1 MNGEYRGQ
9 RVDNGKWVYGY
20 YYKSP
25 RGTYILKGLYEPKD
39 ILTPAEVHP
48 SSIGQR
54 VGRKDKNGV
63 EAYSKD
69 IVKFPDHSYLAE
81 IEYYPEF
88 AGFLFNSRDPETFQ
102 NPDALMYWEDDFEII
117 SNTTDNSDLLD
128 TN

>member
-48 SSIGQR
+48 SSVNQWTGELDINKEKIFNHGWVKASIYHDEEPQVLKVQFRKGAYIIDYEDSESDCVVIGEF
-54 VGRKDKNGV
+54 VGSLEVID
-63 EAYSKD
+63 
-69 IVKFPDHSYLAE
+69 
-81 IEYYPEF
+81 
-88 AGFLFNSRDPETFQ
+88 DPRH
-102 NPDALMYWEDDFEII
+102 
-117 SNTTDNSDLLD
+117 
-128 TN
+128 